1 MQETKE
7 INSLIEQYGVEAIT
21 EAVKALTAKH
31 IPKEHRPIVD
41 EDKLQAT
48 LYQLDTAIADIL
60 EAGTVVEDTY
70 RNKADLMRTAR
81 QLETEIQLTE
91 ANAVME
97 IRGTGK
103 DAFVSV
109 GSKKIAITN
118 DTSRDA
124 YRRTTS
130 QDLRKQQAA
139 TEAEVTRID
148 ISLMRA
154 RDAYNAKLEAF
165 QGVRV
170 KANLQAS
177 ILAYLT

>member
-1 MQETKE
+1 MKE
-7 INSLIEQYGVEAIT
+7 VSALIDQYGVDAVV
-21 EAVKALTAKH
+21 EAVRGFTATH
-31 IPKEHRPIVD
+31 VPKTSTPLVD

-60 EAGTVVEDTY
+60 EAGTLVENTY
-70 RNKADLMRTAR
+70 QNKADLMKQAR

-91 ANAVME
+91 ANAVMS

-103 DAFVSV
+103 DAFVVV
-109 GSKKIAITN
+109 GGTKIAITN

-130 QDLRKQQAA
+130 QGLRQQQAA
-139 TEAEVTRID
+139 LEGEITRLD
-148 ISLMRA
+148 VSLMRN
-154 RDAYNAKLEAF
+154 RDGYNAKLEAF

-170 KANLQAS
+170 KANLQAN
-177 ILAYLT
+177 ILAHLA